1 MQSDDAAET
10 FAEVLAE
17 LMKQA
22 KMSAEQL
29 AAESS
34 LSVDAIKSY
43 ASTTTRAR
51 HGPQVK
57 SVKLL
62 SDALQLSTEQARR
75 LEFAASQGRRRSKRN
90 TSPDVDA
97 AAGDPIQRPPAGAH
111 AQPQVVPELGGRI
124 QAEVAQRRADNQQHG
139 EREDNGQARG
149 SSDGTENNRRSALG
163 FALVEDL
170 RVACAES
177 VRQAIESI
185 TKYDAGLFVAR
196 AGIDE
201 EFDRFRAAKDHW
213 FLLQGEAGIG
223 KTNQVCHLAWETV
236 ARRKAP
242 ALLFQGAT
250 HIQGRLGLWSL
261 VAEELK
267 AIGGRRLDPGDVV
280 GELDA
285 FLRAES
291 SSLIIFLDAINEN
304 THVEDLKESL
314 RYAAGDVE
322 GTCIKICVSC
332 RDVDWR
338 LFESVSA
345 LTRRL
350 YQPELT
356 GGRAGRGLFLEHFT
370 GDELAQ
376 AWRLYAAHYGLRDV
390 GDVPVGLADICRHPI
405 MLQFLCEAFEGKRV
419 PHGIHRKEIFD
430 RYWQEKLVERH
441 GLETEA
447 ALDKLARA
455 MFEVRTTQM
464 SELDVVELI
473 GGRHYTD
480 LRSERVILYSALD
493 PIVQQHQ
500 VGFTYDAFQ
509 EYATAR
515 HLWRKWGW
523 VSGAADIRG
532 DLAGLLPIAEDYRA
546 TQGILLYLLLFL
558 EDVPKARSDARG
570 VIQRLASDEDR
581 WKIFVCDFLTKLN
594 SQQIVEEF
602 VPLLVSLTRDA
613 HFTVRWAAASAL
625 GILAQSGSAAA
636 LDELEA
642 MVESTDW
649 MAREAAA
656 SAASHLHRDF
666 SVAAS
671 MLERLADDI
680 SWRVRRAVGSSLD
693 NLCRTARADA
703 LDLMQRWVARADRWR
718 LRRAVAQAKYGMQ
731 LVPRGAIAM
740 LARLAADDSAD
751 IRWRAVSDL
760 VAMLRHAE
768 VTSRAFE
775 LLQHLAADDDLFVR
789 RHVAFWLR
797 DIFKAAGEE
806 CAPLLRKLAT
816 DMAGP
821 DAYKVRGETART
833 LGTMPDHPVVRKFIL
848 LLSDDDHP
856 EVAFAAQYS
865 GAALGLPGPTLADLR
880 NAPEERVQLLALR
893 EELARSSREMKK
905 PDGAPDIYSTWK
917 HDRYEFIREVLTN
930 GLQELDTPER
940 FEAFFELLRQDE
952 DEGIR
957 WAVSSLLPDA
967 LRLDA
972 AAKVRFLLD
981 LACDRHYWTR
991 RESMSSLGKLVRA
1004 GAITHVGAIGAT
1016 VVQATADDDPEV
1028 RYAALE
1034 CIEAMQAAGM
1044 EAPMQA
1050 VSELCAYQDRQ
1061 VAEYARRLG
1070 TARGLSS

>member
-1 MQSDDAAET
+1 MS
-10 FAEVLAE
+10 LAE
-17 LMKQA
+17 LVTHLRKSVGLTQEELA
-22 KMSAEQL
+22 ERALLNVSTIGDIERGETLAPRRHTLETLARVLELSEEQSAQL
-29 AAESS
+29 FRAAG
-34 LSVDAIKSY
+34 
-43 ASTTTRAR
+43 RAR
-51 HGPQVK
+51 VQQRSASSSRADRGEPDELARSHTGQHDPPATVVGLVK
-57 SVKLL
+57 RIEL
-62 SDALQLSTEQARR
+62 SNQ
-75 LEFAASQGRRRSKRN
+75 
-90 TSPDVDA
+90 DVGEGV
-97 AAGDPIQRPPAGAH
+97 AGDANAG
-111 AQPQVVPELGGRI
+111 Q
-124 QAEVAQRRADNQQHG
+124 DSKKSG
-139 EREDNGQARG
+139 EQGEH
-149 SSDGTENNRRSALG
+149 ALG
-163 FALVEDL
+163 FASVEDL
-170 RVACAES
+170 RAACERS
-177 VRQAIESI
+177 VWQAIDSI

-201 EFDRFRAAKDHW
+201 EFDHFRAAKDHW

-236 ARRKAP
+236 AQRKVP

-250 HIQGRLGLWSL
+250 HIQGRFGLWSL

-280 GELDA
+280 GELDT

-291 SSLIIFLDAINEN
+291 SALIIFLDAINEN

-314 RYAAGDVE
+314 RYAASDVE
-322 GTCIKICVSC
+322 GTSIKVCVSC
-332 RDVDWR
+332 RDVDWH

-370 GDELAQ
+370 GDELAR
-376 AWRLYAAHYGLRDV
+376 AWQLYAAHYRLRDV
-390 GDVPVGLADICRHPI
+390 GDIPVGLADICRHPI

-430 RYWQEKLVERH
+430 RYWREKLVARH
-441 GLETEA
+441 GVETEA

-455 MFEVRTTQM
+455 MFEIRTTQM
-464 SELDVVELI
+464 TELEVVELI

-515 HLWRKWGW
+515 HLWRRWRW
-523 VSGAADIRG
+523 ASGAADIAG
-532 DLAGLLPIAEDYRA
+532 DLQGLLPIAEDYRA

-558 EDVPKARSDARG
+558 EDVPKSRDHARDVVR
-570 VIQRLASDEDR
+570 QLAGAEDR
-581 WKIFVCDFLTKLN
+581 WKIFACDFLTKLN
-594 SQQIVEEF
+594 GQQIVEES
-602 VPLLVSLTRDA
+602 VPLLVSLTRDP

-636 LDELEA
+636 LDELKA
-642 MVESTDW
+642 MVERTDW

-656 SAASHLHRDF
+656 IAASHLHRDF
-666 SVAAS
+666 AVAAS

-703 LDLMQRWVARADRWR
+703 LDLMQCWVAERDRWR

-731 LVPRGAIAM
+731 LVPQRAVDM
-740 LARLAADDSAD
+740 LAHLAADDTPD

-760 VAMLRHAE
+760 VAMLRHVE
-768 VTSRAFE
+768 VKSRAFE
-775 LLQHLAADDDLFVR
+775 LLQLLATDKDLFVR
-789 RHVAFWLR
+789 RHIAFWLR
-797 DIFKAAGEE
+797 DIFKATGEE
-806 CAPLLRKLAT
+806 CASLLRTLANDRT
-816 DMAGP
+816 DAES
-821 DAYKVRGETART
+821 YKVRGEAART
-833 LGTMPDHPVVRKFIL
+833 LGTMPDHPLVREYII
-848 LLSDDDHP
+848 LLSDDDHT

-865 GAALGLPGPTLADLR
+865 GAALGLPGTTLAELR
-880 NAPEERVQLLALR
+880 DATDEHTRLLALR

-930 GLQELDTPER
+930 GLGELDTPER

-967 LRLDA
+967 RLLDA
-972 AAKVRFLLD
+972 AAKVHFLLALSSD
-981 LACDRHYWTR
+981 PHYWTR
-991 RESMSSLGKLVRA
+991 RESMSSLAKLVRA
-1004 GAITHVGAIGAT
+1004 GAVTQTDEIRAA
-1016 VVQATADDDPEV
+1016 AERAAYDDEEDPEV
-1028 RYAALE
+1028 CYATLE
-1034 CIEAMQAAGM
+1034 CMEAMRAAGM
-1044 EAPMQA
+1044 EAPA
-1050 VSELCAYQDRQ
+1050 HAISALCKHGDRQ
-1061 VAEYARRLG
+1061 VAEYAQRLS
-1070 TARGLSS
+1070 TARVPSS